1 MSKSTDDV
9 PRSAKLL
16 AEMIKNTPELLNPNL
31 TGIKERI
38 DKLAESATEQ
48 FPTPVLVSKAG
59 IYYLVVI
66 FLGTV
71 SIVAVTGA
79 IILTAMTLGN
89 DTFKIPDVI
98 TALGSAAIGAL
109 AGLLAP
115 SPGSKS

>member
-1 MSKSTDDV
+1 MSRSKEEV
-9 PRSAKLL
+9 PRSALFL
-16 AEMIKNTPELLNPNL
+16 AEMIKNTPELLNPKFSDA
-31 TGIKERI
+31 KERI
-38 DKLAESATEQ
+38 DNLAEKATEQ